1 MHEHIKSMRK
11 TSTREK
17 LLAEGSRVIRERG
30 YTGASVRDIITAAG
44 VPQGSFTYHFSSK
57 EAFCL
62 DVLEMYIAH
71 IRRTAEDTLLNS
83 SLSPLARLEA
93 YLDGRVG
100 SVSEFGA
107 DKGCMLGNF
116 SVETSGRSECIRRRL
131 VETFNELQ
139 SYVAQCLRDAVR
151 SGDLPENSVC
161 DELAV
166 MIVDLMQGAML
177 RSRIDRDGAH
187 LQWVKSA
194 LMRVV
199 IGSTWR

>member
-62 DVLEMYIAH
+62 EVLEMYIAH
-71 IRRTAEDTLLNS
+71 MRRTAEDTLLNS

-93 YLDGRVG
+93 YLDARVE

-166 MIVDLMQGAML
+166 MIADLMQGAML

>member
-1 MHEHIKSMRK
+1 
-11 TSTREK
+11 
-17 LLAEGSRVIRERG
+17 
-30 YTGASVRDIITAAG
+30 
-44 VPQGSFTYHFSSK
+44 
-57 EAFCL
+57 
-62 DVLEMYIAH
+62 
-71 IRRTAEDTLLNS
+71 
-83 SLSPLARLEA
+83 
-93 YLDGRVG
+93 
-100 SVSEFGA
+100 
-107 DKGCMLGNF
+107 MLGNF

-166 MIVDLMQGAML
+166 MIADLMQGAML

>member
-71 IRRTAEDTLLNS
+71 IRRTAEDPLLNS

-100 SVSEFGA
+100 SVSELARTKVACSGISASRQAAAVSASGA
-107 DKGCMLGNF
+107 DSLKH
-116 SVETSGRSECIRRRL
+116 
-131 VETFNELQ
+131 
-139 SYVAQCLRDAVR
+139 
-151 SGDLPENSVC
+151 
-161 DELAV
+161 
-166 MIVDLMQGAML
+166 AMNYSL
-177 RSRIDRDGAH
+177 
-187 LQWVKSA
+187 
-194 LMRVV
+194 
-199 IGSTWR
+199 T